1 MIDCSLHLLQVFL
14 LKGRFIF
21 GPDAR
26 SLFVTM
32 LLIVA
37 PVSIFCAFVAKELMD
52 KFSFGL
58 GLPVMIAAVLFTAY
72 VSIILSLFQITT
84 DIDFL
89 SSACAVQVLLLN
101 ICSYWNSTSL

>member
-1 MIDCSLHLLQVFL
+1 VFL

-32 LLIVA
+32 FLIVA
-37 PVSIFCAFVAKELMD
+37 PVSIFCPLVAKELMD
-52 KFSFGL
+52 KFSYGL

-72 VSIILSLFQITT
+72 VSIVLSLFKSPHIY
-84 DIDFL
+84 FL
-89 SSACAVQVLLLN
+89 SLQVSLLN
-101 ICSYWNSTSL
+101 TYAVIGTI

>member
-1 MIDCSLHLLQVFL
+1 VIGTENVINGRFHLLQVFL

-26 SLFVTM
+26 SLFITM
-32 LLIVA
+32 FLIVA

-52 KFSFGL
+52 KFSYGL

-72 VSIILSLFQITT
+72 VSMVLSLFQITAL
-84 DIDFL
+84 IYFL
-89 SSACAVQVLLLN
+89 SCVVLVLL
-101 ICSYWNSTSL
+101 